1 MPKKIASRSRADR
14 PEWYA
19 RKIQD
24 VADFFRL
31 SYSHICKQ
39 RWFSEYAK
47 TRKGYYLP
55 DLAERRHGQVIRA
68 PQALDE
74 DGGKPESIHAKKLEE
89 AHENVRRK
97 RRENDEQEAE
107 LLRRNDV
114 ERALILW
121 AVRFRSPL
129 LSLSTKIASL
139 VPGSQKATA
148 ERMVKD
154 EVRNALIQVRD
165 MRINGEPVEKLILRE
180 AAAIRKERAATK
192 KRRPSK
198 VGAGQPST
206 SGRKRCSKSC
216 KP

>member
-107 LLRRNDV
+107 QLRPGRVARQRNR
-114 ERALILW
+114 RASARTCPMTLCPTQTPPPKPPPRLKPP
-121 AVRFRSPL
+121 RFL
-129 LSLSTKIASL
+129 TAKALKCSTASGTWIASQSY
-139 VPGSQKATA
+139 P
-148 ERMVKD
+148 
-154 EVRNALIQVRD
+154 
-165 MRINGEPVEKLILRE
+165 
-180 AAAIRKERAATK
+180 RAHRFT
-192 KRRPSK
+192 P
-198 VGAGQPST
+198 T
-206 SGRKRCSKSC
+206 SLL
-216 KP
+216 